1 MNCDNCCSKD
11 AVIEELREQVKDHQ
25 KRITIIERD
34 NSVNAL
40 RFEQIMKI
48 CEENKREL
56 AELNRKPNKMMQTL
70 INAFITATVAG
81 VVSFIGYLLMK

>member
-1 MNCDNCCSKD
+1 MNRDNCCNKD

-56 AELNRKPNKMMQTL
+56 AELNKKPNRIVQTF
-70 INAFITATVAG
+70 ISAFITATVAG

>member
-1 MNCDNCCSKD
+1 MNLDNCCNKD

-56 AELNRKPNKMMQTL
+56 AELNKKPNRIVQTF

>member
-1 MNCDNCCSKD
+1 MNCENRCKKD
-11 AVIEELREQVKDHQ
+11 ALIEVLREQVKDHQ
-25 KRITIIERD
+25 KRLTIIERD

-56 AELNRKPNKMMQTL
+56 AELNKKPNRLVQTF

-81 VVSFIGYLLMK
+81 VVSFLGYLLMK

>member
-1 MNCDNCCSKD
+1 MSCDNNCNKND
-11 AVIEELREQVKDHQ
+11 VIEELREQVKDYQ
-25 KRITIIERD
+25 KRLTIIERD

-56 AELNRKPNKMMQTL
+56 AELNKKPNRIVQTFT
-70 INAFITATVAG
+70 NAFITATVAG
-81 VVSFIGYLLMK
+81 VVSFLGYLLTR

>member
-1 MNCDNCCSKD
+1 MNCDNRCNKD
-11 AVIEELREQVKDHQ
+11 AVTEELREQVKDHQ
-25 KRITIIERD
+25 KRLTIIERD

-56 AELNRKPNKMMQTL
+56 AELNKKPNRLVQTF

-81 VVSFIGYLLMK
+81 VVSFLGYLLMK

>member
-1 MNCDNCCSKD
+1 MNCDNCCNKD
-11 AVIEELREQVKDHQ
+11 TVIEELREQVKDHQ

-56 AELNRKPNKMMQTL
+56 AELNRKPNRMMQTL
-70 INAFITATVAG
+70 INAFITTTVAG
-81 VVSFIGYLLMK
+81 VVSFLGYLLMK

>member
-1 MNCDNCCSKD
+1 MNCDNYCNKD
-11 AVIEELREQVKDHQ
+11 TVIEELREQVKDHQ
-25 KRITIIERD
+25 KRLTIIERD

-56 AELNRKPNKMMQTL
+56 AELNKKPNRLVQTF

-81 VVSFIGYLLMK
+81 VVSFLGYLLMK

>member
-1 MNCDNCCSKD
+1 MSFNNNCNKND
-11 AVIEELREQVKDHQ
+11 VIEELREQVKDHQ
-25 KRITIIERD
+25 KRLTVIERD

-56 AELNRKPNKMMQTL
+56 AELNKKPNRMVRTFT
-70 INAFITATVAG
+70 NAFITATVAG
-81 VVSFIGYLLMK
+81 VVSFLGYLLTR